1 MPDFGNTPRERI
13 IWSVA
18 EYQADRI
25 DLSSLMGN
33 LNSQIAELTDEPWL
47 NQFWDLCMS
56 IEETYSMHIYAVDPM
71 GKPGG
76 AFELDYEGAVLIEQA
91 IERIFDLV
99 QNAAATED

>member
-1 MPDFGNTPRERI
+1 MSEFGTTPRERI
-13 IWSVA
+13 IWSVS
-18 EYQADRI
+18 EYLADRS

-56 IEETYSMHIYAVDPM
+56 IEETYSMHIYAVNPQ

-76 AFELDYEGAVLIEQA
+76 AFELDYEGAVLIEQT
-91 IERIFDLV
+91 IERILDLV